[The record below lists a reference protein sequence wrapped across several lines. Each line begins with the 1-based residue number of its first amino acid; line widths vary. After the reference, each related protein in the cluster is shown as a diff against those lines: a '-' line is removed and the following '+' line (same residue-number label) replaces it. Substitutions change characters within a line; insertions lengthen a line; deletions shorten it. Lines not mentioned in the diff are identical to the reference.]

1 MKLKSVITISLV
13 IFVLCIGAV
22 SASQDFACDNSTS
35 SSSIITEYESDDI
48 AAAGEDLNQDTLGE
62 SNGNS
67 LEKSVDDTDDLE
79 AGSKGTFID
88 ATDAYIYL
96 NDFRTQKG
104 VWYWNSDDTT
114 KTVFN
119 TNSGNTLEPLLRS
132 TELEKTAKI
141 RAQEIVKLFEH
152 TRPDGSDCFSAYPDD
167 LWACGE
173 NIAYGYSTCK
183 SVTVAWEE
191 NDDMYDGQ
199 GHRRNMLE
207 PYFNCVGIAGF
218 KINGV
223 TYWVQAFGTYDPIPS
238 ATTNKVAK
246 KTKTSITASAKKT
259 FKAKVKSKKITV
271 TLKASKKAIKKAKL
285 YLTVKG
291 KTYKATT
298 NSKGKATFKITKL
311 TKKGKY
317 TGKIKYKGTSKYF
330 SSQKTIKIIVKK

>member
-1 MKLKSVITISLV
+1 MKLKTVFTISILMF
-13 IFVLCIGAV
+13 ILCIGAV
-22 SASQDFACDNSTS
+22 SAAEDFNSDKTNS
-35 SSSIITEYESDDI
+35 STSIITDSENDEI
-48 AAAGEDLNQDTLGE
+48 AVADEDLNQHSIGE
-62 SNGNS
+62 SNENS
-67 LEKSVDDTDDLE
+67 LEQSVQDTEDLE
-79 AGSKGTFID
+79 ASNKGTFID
-88 ATDAYIYL
+88 VTDAYIYL

-132 TELEKTAKI
+132 TELEKAAKI

-152 TRPDGSDCFSAYPDD
+152 TRPDGSDCFTVYPDD

-173 NIAYGYSTCK
+173 NIAYGYTTCK

-191 NDDMYDGQ
+191 NNDMYAGQ

-207 PYFNCVGIAGF
+207 PYFNCVGIAAF

-238 ATTNKVAK
+238 STTNKIVK
-246 KTKTSITASAKKT
+246 KTKTSITSSAKKT
-259 FKAKVKSKKITV
+259 FKAKTKTKKITV

-317 TGKIKYKGTSKYF
+317 TGKIKYKGTSQYF
-330 SSQKTIKIIVKK
+330 SSAKTIKIIVKK